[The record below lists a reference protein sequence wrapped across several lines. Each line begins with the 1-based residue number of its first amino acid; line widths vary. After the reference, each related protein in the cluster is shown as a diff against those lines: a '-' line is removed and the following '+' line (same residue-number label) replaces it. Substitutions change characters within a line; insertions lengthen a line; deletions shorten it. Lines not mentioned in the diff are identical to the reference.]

1 MDPNKQE
8 ILVEYIEH
16 WVQAMRQSQ
25 LWRMSPDAVKQ
36 VRVYINI
43 ADVKPWLVLINIFNL
58 LLVKYGLSLVDPQ
71 VFFDLVLLLL
81 FYELIVLTFL
91 A

>member
-43 ADVKPWLVLINIFNL
+43 AYVKPWLVLINIFNL
-58 LLVKYGLSLVDPQ
+58 LLVKYGLPLVDPQ

>member
-16 WVQAMRQSQ
+16 RVQAMRQSQ

-58 LLVKYGLSLVDPQ
+58 LLVKYGLPLVDPQ
-71 VFFDLVLLLL
+71 VFFDLVLLLF